1 VHVKSN
7 FSPIFCKGALIMTGR
22 LWRSL
27 LAGAC
32 LALSLGLARA
42 DRLDDNLQTVWE
54 SLWSQGGAPQYLKR
68 WNKKLTYRIHGPDAA
83 RHRDPIEAALKAAT
97 QAAGIGLEDVSAQG
111 DAETA
116 AMLSLEVTEQF
127 EGMDSMPCYTQALKL
142 SGWALEKVQIKMRSQ
157 AVWRCAFHEV
167 MHAMGVPGHP
177 SGRTVLSYFPYRR
190 DMLMDLDRL
199 ILTAWYSPAMRLGA
213 TPLEALA
220 VLSRAVAW
228 QTDLGMAPEEALGR
242 AAAFNHQA
250 LAQMQL
256 LASGE
261 GEIPSIV
268 LRSGRAN
275 DVAMGSVRGIAGYVV
290 GMAYLRGV
298 IAARDAAAASPWF
311 RRSAY
316 YGYSPGQV
324 MWARALKDGVG
335 VPADAEAAHSWFTM
349 AHAGGNSLAK
359 GEIEALEKAW
369 SPGEIEK
376 ARTRP
381 APALAL

>member
-1 VHVKSN
+1 
-7 FSPIFCKGALIMTGR
+7 MTGR
-22 LWRSL
+22 LLRWL
-27 LAGAC
+27 LVGVC
-32 LALSLGLARA
+32 MALGMATARA
-42 DRLDDNLQTVWE
+42 DKLDDNLQTVWE

-68 WNKKLTYRIHGPDAA
+68 WNKKVTYRIYGVDAS
-83 RHRDPIEAALKAAT
+83 RHRDHIEAALKAAT
-97 QAAGIGLEDVSAQG
+97 QAAGIGLEDVSAQS

-116 AMLSLEVTEQF
+116 AMLSLEVIEPS
-127 EGMDSMPCYTQALKL
+127 EGLDSMPCYTQALKL
-142 SGWALEKVQIKMRSQ
+142 SGWALEKVQVKMRSRD
-157 AVWRCAFHEV
+157 VWRCAFHEV

-177 SGRTVLSYFPYRR
+177 SGKTVLSYFPYRR

-228 QTDLGMAPEEALGR
+228 QTDLDIAPEVALSR
-242 AAAFNHQA
+242 AAAFNQQA

-256 LASGE
+256 LASGS

-275 DVAMGSVRGIAGYVV
+275 DVPMGSVRGIAGYVV

-311 RRSAY
+311 RRSAH
-316 YGYSPGQV
+316 YGYSPGQI

-335 VPADAEAAHSWFTM
+335 VAVDAEGAHSWFTM
-349 AHAGGNSLAK
+349 AHAGGNTLAK
-359 GEIEALEKAW
+359 REIEALEKAW
-369 SPGEIEK
+369 APGEIEK

-381 APALAL
+381 APALEP